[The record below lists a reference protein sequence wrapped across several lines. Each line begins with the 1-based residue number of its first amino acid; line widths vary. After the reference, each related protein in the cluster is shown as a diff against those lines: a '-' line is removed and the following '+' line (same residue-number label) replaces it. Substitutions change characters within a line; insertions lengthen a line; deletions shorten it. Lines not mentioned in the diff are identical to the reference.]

1 MAPPAPFFGTT
12 KVRVDGEGR
21 TPVLSHSDGTLR
33 VMFVNFHHDD
43 NMMAV
48 WFLGWIPVHPN
59 AEAENVFEM
68 LRMTT
73 RTFINSVSNR
83 AE

>member
-1 MAPPAPFFGTT
+1 
-12 KVRVDGEGR
+12 
-21 TPVLSHSDGTLR
+21 
-33 VMFVNFHHDD
+33 MFVNFHHDD